1 MEINLQQ
8 LGTQAVE
15 ASTNSTKMRLSEN
28 AQSMVFQLFT
38 KNIYSNPIGTVV
50 REITSNCF
58 DSHVEAKINAPV
70 LIKKSF
76 DNQTNTHYIS
86 FIDYGV
92 GMSTDRVENIYGVYF
107 ESTKRVDNTQIG
119 GFGIGGKTPLA
130 YKRPTGHGQGEY
142 DNSFYVITIFDKMKY
157 YYCIYEGQD
166 SPVILLLHSEPT
178 NEHNGTEV
186 RIPILEKDIN
196 TFAKEMVR
204 QLYYF
209 ENIVFEGFEETYSSG
224 TLSNEYQIIRGKNFL
239 YRGTEYSSTMH
250 VCLGR
255 VAYPIDYNVLGLN
268 SSDYYL
274 PIALRLEVGDINVVA
289 SREQLDYNEHT
300 IKVLKKKLEE
310 AKQEIITMLVKQYES
325 IVTLKDYFGFQN
337 EFGTLLFPNGMSIKV
352 GSLIKKKD
360 IDLTNYKYNFLSMP
374 NDRQLF
380 NFFFEKKQMGK
391 KSKSRYSHR
400 DDFTGS
406 YDELKTNHRILYVE
420 DTFNRKVAK
429 QAYLNS
435 EYGTYY
441 IVSRRNLL
449 HGFMRSEIS
458 ELFNVH
464 LDKLV
469 DDNGKP
475 VDYVQGLIEM
485 QEEYFDI
492 VRNYAKDY
500 DNIEVPAE
508 FLVRRKRNVLND
520 ELRNTTIPVKLFGSH
535 GKTRIKLDVLFKFN
549 MPIFYGVQEDESKI
563 DTAYDI
569 YKELFDEETLISR
582 YNEYQNTL
590 NYKDGKKGIIFI
602 MLSMGNVKYMQYCKK
617 AYHID
622 QFYNKMLYR
631 KSDLVLNYFQT
642 YSLIEKY
649 NGLKDLYKNE
659 QFVKINAK
667 WGKAIKN
674 VNKYINALPKKDSNI
689 GGLKYSLS
697 KFFNLTNVQQTD
709 EQKKYA
715 TLIEE
720 LHQLQKNNQKYLNYI
735 SNYYYSD
742 NMDSTLIEILSKI
755 MVF

>member
-1 MEINLQQ
+1 MKIDLNVLSEKQTETTVN
-8 LGTQAVE
+8 E
-15 ASTNSTKMRLSEN
+15 TKMRLSDN
-28 AQSMVFQLFT
+28 AASMVFQMFT

-70 LIKKSF
+70 LIKKSY
-76 DNQTNTHYIS
+76 DSQTQTHYIS

-92 GMSTDRVENIYGVYF
+92 GMSPDRVNNIYAVYF
-107 ESTKRVDNTQIG
+107 ESTKRIDNEQIG
-119 GFGIGGKTPLA
+119 GFGIGAKSVLA

-166 SPVILLLHSEPT
+166 SPVISLLHSEPT
-178 NEHNGTEV
+178 TEHNGTEV

-209 ENIVFEGFEETYSSG
+209 ENIIFEGFEETYSNG

-239 YRGTEYSSTMH
+239 YRGTEYGSNIH

-310 AKQEIITMLVKQYES
+310 AMQEITAMLAKQYEN

-352 GSLIKKKD
+352 GSIIKKKD
-360 IDLTNYKYNFLSMP
+360 IDLTNFKYSFLSMP

-380 NFFFEKKQMGK
+380 RFFFEIKQMGK
-391 KSKSRYSHR
+391 KIKSRYSSR
-400 DDFTGS
+400 NYSFDGS
-406 YDELKTNHRILYVE
+406 YDELKTNRNILYVE

-429 QAYLNS
+429 QGYLNS
-435 EYGTYY
+435 EYSTYY

-449 HGFMRSEIS
+449 NGFIRSEIAD
-458 ELFNVH
+458 LFNVH

-469 DDNGKP
+469 DDKGKP
-475 VDYVQGLIEM
+475 LDYVLNLIEM

-492 VRNYAKDY
+492 VRNHAQDY
-500 DNIEVPAE
+500 DTLEVPAE
-508 FLVRRKRNVLND
+508 FLLRKKRNVLSD
-520 ELRNTTIPVKLFGSH
+520 ELRNTTIPAKLFGSY

-549 MPIFYGVQEDESKI
+549 MPIFYGVQEDEDKLS
-563 DTAYDI
+563 TACNI
-569 YKELFDEETLISR
+569 YEELFDKKTLISR
-582 YNEYQNTL
+582 YSEYDNTL
-590 NYKDGKKGIIFI
+590 GYKDGKKGILFI
-602 MLSMGNVKYMQYCKK
+602 MVSKGNVKYMQFCKK
-617 AYHID
+617 AYHVD

-642 YSLIEKY
+642 YSLIERY

-659 QFVKINAK
+659 EFVKINAK

-689 GGLKYSLS
+689 GDLKYSLS
-697 KFFNLTNVQQTD
+697 KFFNLNNTQQTD

-720 LHQLQKNNQKYLNYI
+720 LHQLQKSNQKYLNYLG
-735 SNYYYSD
+735 NYYY
-742 NMDSTLIEILSKI
+742 NNLDSTLIEILSKI

>member
-1 MEINLQQ
+1 MEINLKQ

-70 LIKKSF
+70 LIKMSF

-92 GMSTDRVENIYGVYF
+92 GMSPDRIENIYGVYF

-166 SPVILLLHSEPT
+166 SPVISLLHSEPT

-209 ENIVFEGFEETYSSG
+209 ENIIFEGFEDTYSSS
-224 TLSNEYQIIRGKNFL
+224 TLSNEYQIVRGKNFL
-239 YRGTEYSSTMH
+239 YRGTEYSNIIH

-268 SSDYYL
+268 SSEYYL

-300 IKVLKKKLEE
+300 IKVLKKKLED
-310 AKQEIITMLVKQYES
+310 AKQEITAMLVKQYEN
-325 IVTLKDYFGFQN
+325 IVTLKDYFSFQN
-337 EFGTLLFPNGMSIKV
+337 DFGILLFPNGMSIKV
-352 GSLIKKKD
+352 GSVVKKKD
-360 IDLTNYKYNFLSMP
+360 VDLTNFKYSFLAMP

-380 NFFFEKKQMGK
+380 RFFFEKKKMGK
-391 KSKSRYSHR
+391 KTKSRYSSR
-400 DDFTGS
+400 NDFDGS
-406 YDELKTNHRILYVE
+406 YDELKTNRNILYVE
-420 DTFNRKVAK
+420 DTFNRMVAK
-429 QAYLNS
+429 QSYLNS
-435 EYGTYY
+435 KYGTYY

-449 HGFMRSEIS
+449 HGFVRSEIA

-469 DDNGKP
+469 DDKGKP
-475 VDYVQGLIEM
+475 VDYVLNLIEM
-485 QEEYFDI
+485 QEEFFDI
-492 VRNYAKDY
+492 VRTYAQNYDTL
-500 DNIEVPAE
+500 EVPAE
-508 FLVRRKRNVLND
+508 FLVRKKRNVLSD
-520 ELRNTTIPVKLFGSH
+520 ELRNTSIPVKLFGTY
-535 GKTRIKLDVLFKFN
+535 GKTRIKLDILFKFN
-549 MPIFYGVQEDESKI
+549 MPIFYGLQEDEDKLS
-563 DTAYDI
+563 TACDI
-569 YKELFDEETLISR
+569 FEELFDEKIVISC
-582 YNEYQNTL
+582 YNEYENKL
-590 NYKDGKKGIIFI
+590 RYIDGKKGIMFI
-602 MLSMGNVKYMQYCKK
+602 MVSKSNVKYMQYCKK
-617 AYHID
+617 AYHVD

-631 KSDLVLNYFQT
+631 KSDLVHNYFQI
-642 YSLIEKY
+642 YSLIERY
-649 NGLKDLYKNE
+649 NNLKDLYTNND
-659 QFVKINAK
+659 FTKINAK
-667 WGKAIKN
+667 WGKVIRS
-674 VNKYINALPKKDSNI
+674 VNKFVDALPKKDSNI
-689 GGLKYSLS
+689 GSLKHSLS
-697 KFFNLTNVQQTD
+697 KFFNLNNIQQTD

-720 LHQLQKNNQKYLNYI
+720 LHQLQKNNEKYLNCL
-735 SNYYYSD
+735 SYYRYSS
-742 NMDSTLIEILSKI
+742 MDDIVIEILSKI